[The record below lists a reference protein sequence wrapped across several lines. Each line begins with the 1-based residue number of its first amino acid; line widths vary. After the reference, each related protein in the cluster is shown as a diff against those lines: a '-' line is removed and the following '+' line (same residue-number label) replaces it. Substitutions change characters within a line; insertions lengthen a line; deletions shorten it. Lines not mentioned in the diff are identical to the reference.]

1 MSVKIGDRA
10 VYRPRVPYGRQSE
23 LFCFVTRVIDAAK
36 EVVDLV
42 AFPAA
47 GEFLHINNV
56 ARMSETV
63 QIHCWEPHVSADG
76 DSADLFT
83 MISELEARVAA
94 LENKRG
100 GRASDELAKI
110 KASPEKAA

>member
-23 LFCFVTRVIDAAK
+23 LFCFVTRVIDADK
-36 EVVDLV
+36 DVVDLV

-56 ARMSETV
+56 ARISDTV
-63 QIHCWEPHVSADG
+63 RIHCWEPHVSVDG

-94 LENKRG
+94 LENKR
-100 GRASDELAKI
+100 AAK
-110 KASPEKAA
+110 APEKAA